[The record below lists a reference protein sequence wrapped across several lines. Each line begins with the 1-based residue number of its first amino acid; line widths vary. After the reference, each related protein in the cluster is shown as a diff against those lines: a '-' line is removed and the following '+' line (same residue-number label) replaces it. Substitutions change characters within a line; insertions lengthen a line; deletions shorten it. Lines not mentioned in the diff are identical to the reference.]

1 MLLTAPLIHDGNRF
15 LPEGMVI
22 ETTEDGTIVA
32 LHEHFSNNEIIQ
44 HEGILSPGFVNAHC
58 HLELSHM
65 KDMMPRGAG
74 LIPFLQKVPVYRTEF
89 TDEQKKAARHLAYQE
104 LVTNGTIA
112 VGDISNIDDTSD
124 LRALDQLHIHTFIEC
139 LGFTETH
146 ADQRF
151 EFVHNVYNSFS
162 AHQAPQK
169 ISRQS
174 IVPHAPY
181 TVSENVFGKI
191 SQHNPSSLISIHNQE
206 TLAENEFYRQK
217 TGGVRDLLVTFG
229 IDDEFFVPSGKPSLP
244 TYTQWLSPEHT
255 MLFIHNIYSTIEDIQ
270 IATSHF
276 RQTHWCFC
284 PNANIYIEN
293 TLPDIPMFQSAGASI
308 CVGTDSYASN
318 DQLSILSELATIKQH
333 YPNIGW
339 DTLLQWA
346 TKNGAIAL
354 NMQEKIGTL
363 TPGKQPAILNI
374 QNLEGKTPSV
384 KRVI

>member
-139 LGFTETH
+139 LGFT
-146 ADQRF
+146 
-151 EFVHNVYNSFS
+151 
-162 AHQAPQK
+162 
-169 ISRQS
+169 
-174 IVPHAPY
+174 
-181 TVSENVFGKI
+181 
-191 SQHNPSSLISIHNQE
+191 
-206 TLAENEFYRQK
+206 
-217 TGGVRDLLVTFG
+217 
-229 IDDEFFVPSGKPSLP
+229 
-244 TYTQWLSPEHT
+244 
-255 MLFIHNIYSTIEDIQ
+255 
-270 IATSHF
+270 
-276 RQTHWCFC
+276 
-284 PNANIYIEN
+284 
-293 TLPDIPMFQSAGASI
+293 
-308 CVGTDSYASN
+308 
-318 DQLSILSELATIKQH
+318 
-333 YPNIGW
+333 
-339 DTLLQWA
+339 
-346 TKNGAIAL
+346 
-354 NMQEKIGTL
+354 
-363 TPGKQPAILNI
+363 
-374 QNLEGKTPSV
+374 
-384 KRVI
+384 